1 MDRNLRFHVHL
12 RLPAASPGAP
22 LKINALTTHLPVF
35 SHHFSEIADTVYFD
49 FLELKSQDA
58 PIKADVSM
66 KLQS

>member
-35 SHHFSEIADTVYFD
+35 SHHFLEIADTVYFD
-49 FLELKSQDA
+49 FLELTSQDA